1 LFAVPPTVVWVVLRK
16 RKDVAET
23 YVDVMTERERLLQGL
38 PVEERRIDVNDVSTV
53 VLEGGDGPPLVLLH
67 GGIECG
73 GAYWAPVIPRLA
85 EQHQLV
91 VPDVP
96 GLGESAAVA
105 QLDQATFDG
114 WMQALLEQT
123 CGEPP
128 TLIAHSLVGTLA
140 ARFAAS
146 HGEQLQRLVLYG
158 VPGIGP
164 YRLPI
169 GLRVIAV
176 RFTLRPSEANMERF
190 ERWAFADLDAVRRRD
205 PDWMH
210 AFSTYTRSRA
220 RVPHV
225 RRTMRYLVTTCTKQ
239 VHDRIEVPTTLL
251 WGAKDR
257 FVPLP
262 LAEEAAGRLGWTLQV
277 IDDAGHVPHIERP
290 GAFLEEVTR
299 TRG

>member
-1 LFAVPPTVVWVVLRK
+1 MYVN
-16 RKDVAET
+16 ES
-23 YVDVMTERERLLQGL
+23 YVDLMIERERLLQGL
-38 PVEERRIDVNDVSTV
+38 PVDERRIDVNDVSTV

-96 GLGESAAVA
+96 GLGQSDPVA
-105 QLDQATFDG
+105 RLDQATFDS
-114 WMQALLEQT
+114 WLSALLELT
-123 CGEPP
+123 CDQPP

-140 ARFAAS
+140 ARFAAT

-158 VPGIGP
+158 VPGVGP

-169 GLRVIAV
+169 GLQVIAV
-176 RFTLRPSEANMERF
+176 RFALRPSEANMERF
-190 ERWAFADLDAVRRRD
+190 ERWAFHDLDSVRRRN

-225 RRTMRYLVTTCTKQ
+225 KRTMRYLVTTCTKQ
-239 VHDRIEVPTTLL
+239 VHDQIDVPTTLL

-257 FVPLP
+257 FVPLR
-262 LAEEAAGRLGWTLQV
+262 LAEEARTRLGWPLKV
-277 IDDAGHVPHIERP
+277 IGDAGHVPHIERP
-290 GAFLEEVTR
+290 AAFLEEVTR
-299 TRG
+299 TAS